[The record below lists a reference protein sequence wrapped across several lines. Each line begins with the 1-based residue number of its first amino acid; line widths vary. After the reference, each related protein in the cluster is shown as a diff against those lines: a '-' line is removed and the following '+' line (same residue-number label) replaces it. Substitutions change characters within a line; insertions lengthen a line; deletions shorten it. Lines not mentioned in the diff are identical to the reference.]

1 MSVDM
6 KTLLIAA
13 RDTVQHPR
21 AGARAMIDMGLPIT
35 IGGLALILMAVVS
48 AGMAALLYAVFPIAA
63 DEADAAGPQVALL
76 KQILT
81 NPLQLAMVQV
91 FILAVGAFLIYRIGK
106 VFGGAGRLPDAVA
119 LLAWLE
125 FILLLLQVAQTVAM
139 VFSPP
144 MSEAIGLFGFVIF
157 LWLLSNFTAEL
168 HGFSSVF
175 TTFLGIVGSVI
186 VLTFAAA
193 VLLALMI
200 GGRVP

>member
-35 IGGLALILMAVVS
+35 IGGLALVLMAVVS
-48 AGMAALLYAVFPIAA
+48 AGMAAVLYAAFPIPA
-63 DEADAAGPQVALL
+63 DEAAPQIAVLE
-76 KQILT
+76 QILT
-81 NPLQLAMVQV
+81 NPLQLALVQV
-91 FILAVGAFLIYRIGK
+91 FILAVGAFLIYRIGR

-125 FILLLLQVAQTVAM
+125 FILLLLQMAQTVAM

-200 GGRVP
+200 GGRMP